1 MPQTR
6 TTDAFVAVAAL
17 AWSAWLSPPERGH
30 RCPRRRARRCRT
42 RGSSSAARTAG
53 AIAACILGLL
63 FASVP
68 AGAGNAGSVSGSL
81 WYESGSGSRLELTL
95 VDGVVVPDELEG
107 GERVKVLLVTDA
119 IDQAR
124 FREALTETSSTLSAA
139 IEAGLDRRV
148 EFDVCRYDDGS
159 EVEICGVHI
168 HGDGISDTRSGF
180 GAFGH
185 FTQTVRFDDRVG
197 GRLVTAE
204 PEERMGASYSFDI
217 SFDLPLP
224 EGDDEN
230 R

>member
-1 MPQTR
+1 MRRDRRSSLRSPANGSER
-6 TTDAFVAVAAL
+6 SGPLRELAL
-17 AWSAWLSPPERGH
+17 
-30 RCPRRRARRCRT
+30 
-42 RGSSSAARTAG
+42 
-53 AIAACILGLL
+53 AACILAVVC
-63 FASVP
+63 ASVP
-68 AGAGNAGSVSGSL
+68 AAGDRGSVSGSL
-81 WYESGSGSRLELTL
+81 WYESGSASRLELTL

-107 GERVKVLLVTDA
+107 GERVKVLLVTDV

-124 FREALTETSSTLSAA
+124 FREALAESSSTLSAA
-139 IEAGLDRRV
+139 MQAGLDRRV

-159 EVEICGVHI
+159 EAEICGVHI

-180 GAFGH
+180 GVFGH

-217 SFDLPLP
+217 SFDLPVAGL
-224 EGDDEN
+224 DEKS